1 MKILF
6 NPFWNKALPVQNVE
20 QIRLCEYFPDALD
33 LNVFAINTMICNEAY
48 A

>member
-1 MKILF
+1 MKSLF
-6 NPFWNKALPVQNVE
+6 NLFWNKALLLQNVE
-20 QIRLCEYFPDALD
+20 QISEYFPDALD